1 MKILAKIILI
11 IFISLNILEAFA
23 QSSTQNVKVFSSP
36 DKAVAAS
43 AQSGSNA
50 IQVLNSSGL
59 GFASAVNLSWVAVAL
74 GLAVASVWD
83 GSDGEQQSSSS
94 TTSN

>member
-1 MKILAKIILI
+1 MKTLTKIFLI
-11 IFISLNILEAFA
+11 AFIFLNILEAFA
-23 QSSTQNVKVFSSP
+23 QSSNQSLKVFSSP

-59 GFASAVNLSWVAVAL
+59 GFASFVNLSWVAIAL

-83 GSDGEQQSSSS
+83 GSDGEQISSSS
-94 TTSN
+94 TTTN

>member
-1 MKILAKIILI
+1 MKTLTKIFLI
-11 IFISLNILEAFA
+11 AFIFLNILETFA
-23 QSSTQNVKVFSSP
+23 QSSNQSLKVFSSP

-59 GFASAVNLSWVAVAL
+59 GFASVVNLSWVAIAL

-83 GSDGEQQSSSS
+83 GSDGEQLSSSS
-94 TTSN
+94 TTAN

>member
-1 MKILAKIILI
+1 MKTLTKIFLI
-11 IFISLNILEAFA
+11 AFISVNILEAVA

-59 GFASAVNLSWVAVAL
+59 GFASIVNLSWAAIAL

-83 GSDGEQQSSSS
+83 GSDGEQLSSSS
-94 TTSN
+94 TTTN

>member
-11 IFISLNILEAFA
+11 TFISLNILEAFA
-23 QSSTQNVKVFSSP
+23 QPSTQSVKVFSSP

-74 GLAVASVWD
+74 GLAVASIWD
-83 GSDGEQQSSSS
+83 PSDSEQSSSS
-94 TTSN
+94 SSSTN

>member
-1 MKILAKIILI
+1 MKTLIKIFLI
-11 IFISLNILEAFA
+11 TFISLNILETFA

-43 AQSGSNA
+43 AQSGSHS

-59 GFASAVNLSWVAVAL
+59 GFSFIVDLSWVAIAL
-74 GLAVASVWD
+74 ELAFASVWN
-83 GSDGEQQSSSS
+83 GSDGEQSSSS
-94 TTSN
+94 TSTAN

>member
-11 IFISLNILEAFA
+11 TFISLNILEAFA
-23 QSSTQNVKVFSSP
+23 QSSSQNVQVFSSP
-36 DKAVAAS
+36 DKAVTAS

-59 GFASAVNLSWVAVAL
+59 SFASFVNLSWVAVAL
-74 GLAVASVWD
+74 GLAVASVWV